1 MLRNNKL
8 QYIMESV
15 VNGQMEQAVH
25 HVLLGCKT
33 RPDKILHQFHTLLT
47 TEEGDRKDILRLMQ
61 ATAKKL
67 EE

>member
-1 MLRNNKL
+1 MSRNSKL

-15 VNGQMEQAVH
+15 ANGQMEQAVH
-25 HVLLGCKT
+25 HILLGSKT
-33 RPDKILHQFHTLLT
+33 RPEKLLNQFHTLLV

-67 EE
+67 GE